1 MSIVDQFTLVAFRQS
16 LLELLEDEER
26 ENRGKGGR
34 KWPFRVGGIRMCIED
49 RCFSP
54 RSGIARDGYKDSGKP
69 VNVPVVRPPTGSHKS
84 RVGSPT
90 MSATVAGNQQ
100 QQHPHQEWDIND
112 SNVPRVV
119 EYDPWC
125 EWADGHVRRVYGPDC
140 EEARRHASG
149 WAMRNTN
156 NHNVSILKKSCLGVL
171 VCSQECILPGGGRV
185 HLRPAICDKARK
197 KQQGKPCPNRQC
209 TGRLEILSCRGH
221 CGYPVTHFWR
231 HTEHAIFFQAKG
243 QHDHPRPEAKSTSE
257 ARRSVGAGRRVR
269 GLAVLLANEA
279 ALGSKLMSLRG
290 TKRPNSEAI
299 EQPPRTTQPPPLIP
313 DKGYSCSCPPFEC
326 MCGLQTN
333 ASAYQQSHHHQTAMY
348 PQQTASNDAPYWLQD
363 TVPPQENALGY
374 NLPNQ
379 VPQEASYPD
388 FPPFTG
394 ELLQPEEI
402 FQLDQPLRPEFSMN
416 SQEVARSPPTLLD
429 LGSGTIKYEMKQH
442 QDQAY
447 WNQFLSEDSSS
458 SHLSMSQDDRLQFPG
473 FETDKDSNGF
483 CVKRPVNHFVPD
495 KEVNQN
501 HHLNNP
507 LNFQDY
513 QRHQNHKNFV
523 DGSAKNDHEANYWA
537 QSHQDDRLNFPGFD
551 AHKEDL
557 LPSRRD
563 VNCFPKEN
571 CQPGLMDRGSYNVYS
586 KKENGMVDSV
596 RPSRSPMENKHYS
609 YDGYSQIF
617 DQSEKNQLAN
627 RPDQNTNRMVLD
639 ERLQNNYTGRET
651 NPDSTERLFAESNG
665 METTMPS
672 QNSPEPFF
680 YPSNDRCHYTCE
692 VLDTRL
698 PQMALNTG
706 VNTQPGMNNYG
717 DVSELDLPPFVDY
730 TLVGM
735 LCSTEEDT
743 SSLLPGCP
751 QNAQSYVPHH

>member
-1 MSIVDQFTLVAFRQS
+1 M
-16 LLELLEDEER
+16 
-26 ENRGKGGR
+26 
-34 KWPFRVGGIRMCIED
+34 
-49 RCFSP
+49 
-54 RSGIARDGYKDSGKP
+54 
-69 VNVPVVRPPTGSHKS
+69 VVLS

-171 VCSQECILPGGGRV
+171 VCSQECVLPGGGRV

-269 GLAVLLANEA
+269 GLAVLLAREA

-290 TKRPNSEAI
+290 TKRSSTDTV
-299 EQPPRTTQPPPLIP
+299 EQPASRTTQPPPLIS

-326 MCGLQTN
+326 MCTLQTN
-333 ASAYQQSHHHQTAMY
+333 VVPSYPQSHHHQTAVY
-348 PQQTASNDAPYWLQD
+348 SQQFPLADSPYWLQD
-363 TVPPQENALGY
+363 APPQENTVGY
-374 NLPNQ
+374 CLPNQ
-379 VPQEASYPD
+379 VSQEASYGD
-388 FPPFTG
+388 FPPFAG
-394 ELLQPEEI
+394 DLFQPEEI
-402 FQLDQPLRPEFSMN
+402 FQLDQPLRPDFPSN

-429 LGSGTIKYEMKQH
+429 LGSGTIKYEVKQQN
-442 QDQAY
+442 QDQNY

-458 SHLSMSQDDRLQFPG
+458 SHLSLPQDDRLHFAS
-473 FETDKDSNGF
+473 FESEKVSNGF
-483 CVKRPVNHFVPD
+483 SSRRVMHQYVQD
-495 KEVNQN
+495 KNQN
-501 HHLNNP
+501 QSLNNT
-507 LNFQDY
+507 LNYQSYSRQQGQKGYVESNAKDEQSYWSQNQQD
-513 QRHQNHKNFV
+513 N
-523 DGSAKNDHEANYWA
+523 
-537 QSHQDDRLNFPGFD
+537 RLQTLDSFEV
-551 AHKEDL
+551 KEEDL
-557 LPSRRD
+557 LSARREVNECYKNNSQPS
-563 VNCFPKEN
+563 
-571 CQPGLMDRGSYNVYS
+571 
-586 KKENGMVDSV
+586 MVDRTEYNIYQ
-596 RPSRSPMENKHYS
+596 RPKSEDLQDTARHNCSPENKPYPF
-609 YDGYSQIF
+609 DGYHQMF
-617 DQSEKNQLAN
+617 EQSDVKNQPQN
-627 RPDQNTNRMVLD
+627 RAVCQSSTRTTNLD
-639 ERLQNNYTGRET
+639 DKLQSGGYGNHHESSEIAGRLYHNNSGAVET
-651 NPDSTERLFAESNG
+651 SIQ
-665 METTMPS
+665 S

-692 VLDTRL
+692 ILERV
-698 PQMALNTG
+698 PQMMNAG
-706 VNTQPGMNNYG
+706 PVHGAVNSYG
-717 DVSELDLPPFVDY
+717 SDQTTAAADLELPPFVDY

-735 LCSTEEDT
+735 LCSSADEDT

-751 QNAQSYVPHH
+751 QDSHSSYISHH

>member
-1 MSIVDQFTLVAFRQS
+1 M
-16 LLELLEDEER
+16 R
-26 ENRGKGGR
+26 EKFLRG
-34 KWPFRVGGIRMCIED
+34 ED
-49 RCFSP
+49 RSFSQ
-54 RSGIARDGYKDSGKP
+54 RSRIARDEYKDSGKL
-69 VNVPVVRPPTGSHKS
+69 VNVPLVRPPTGSHKS

-269 GLAVLLANEA
+269 GLAVLLASEA

-299 EQPPRTTQPPPLIP
+299 EQQPRTTQPPPLIP

-326 MCGLQTN
+326 MCGLQSN
-333 ASAYQQSHHHQTAMY
+333 VPPYQQSHHHQTAMY
-348 PQQTASNDAPYWLQD
+348 PQQTTNDTSYWLQD
-363 TVPPQENALGY
+363 TVPQQENNLGY

-402 FQLDQPLRPEFSMN
+402 FQLDQPLRPEFPMN

-429 LGSGTIKYEMKQH
+429 LGSGTIKYEIKQH

-458 SHLSMSQDDRLQFPG
+458 SHLSIPQDDRLQFPG
-473 FETDKDSNGF
+473 FETDKDSNSF
-483 CVKRPVNHFVPD
+483 CTKRPVNHYVPD
-495 KEVNQN
+495 KETNQN

-513 QRHQNHKNFV
+513 QRNQNHKNFV
-523 DGSAKNDHEANYWA
+523 DGTVKNDQEANYWT
-537 QSHQDDRLNFPGFD
+537 QNHQDDRLTFPGFD
-551 AHKEDL
+551 PQKEEDL
-557 LPSRRD
+557 LSSRRD

-571 CQPGLMDRGSYNVYS
+571 CQSGLMDRGSYSMYQ
-586 KKENGMVDSV
+586 KKENGMGDPV
-596 RPSRSPMENKHYS
+596 RPSRSPMENKQYS

-617 DQSEKNQLAN
+617 EHSDTKNHLIN
-627 RPDQNTNRMVLD
+627 RPHQNTNRMVLD
-639 ERLQNNYTGRET
+639 ERLQNNYGNHET
-651 NPDSTERLFAESNG
+651 NPDSTERLFPDSNT
-665 METTMPS
+665 METTMQS

-698 PQMALNTG
+698 PQMTINNGT
-706 VNTQPGMNNYG
+706 NQPAMDNYG
-717 DVSELDLPPFVDY
+717 DVGELDLPPFVDY
-730 TLVGM
+730 TFVGM
-735 LCSTEEDT
+735 LCPPEENT

-751 QNAQSYVPHH
+751 QNTQSYVPHH

>member
-1 MSIVDQFTLVAFRQS
+1 M
-16 LLELLEDEER
+16 
-26 ENRGKGGR
+26 
-34 KWPFRVGGIRMCIED
+34 
-49 RCFSP
+49 
-54 RSGIARDGYKDSGKP
+54 
-69 VNVPVVRPPTGSHKS
+69 VVLS

-290 TKRPNSEAI
+290 TKRPSSEAI
-299 EQPPRTTQPPPLIP
+299 EQPPRATQPPPLIS
-313 DKGYSCSCPPFEC
+313 DKGYCSCSPFNC
-326 MCGLQTN
+326 MCGMQTN
-333 ASAYQQSHHHQTAMY
+333 ISTYQQSHQQPPAMY
-348 PQQTASNDAPYWLQD
+348 PQQTPSNETPYWLQD
-363 TVPPQENALGY
+363 AVQPQENTLGY
-374 NLPNQ
+374 NLPIQ

-388 FPPFTG
+388 FPSFTG
-394 ELLQPEEI
+394 ELFQPEEI
-402 FQLDQPLRPEFSMN
+402 FQLDQPLRPEFPMN
-416 SQEVARSPPTLLD
+416 SQDVARSPPTLLD
-429 LGSGTIKYEMKQH
+429 LGSGTIKYEIKQN

-458 SHLSMSQDDRLQFPG
+458 SHLSMPQDDRLQFPG
-473 FETDKDSNGF
+473 FESEKDSNGF
-483 CVKRPVNHFVPD
+483 CAKRPVNHFVPD
-495 KEVNQN
+495 KEINQN
-501 HHLNNP
+501 HLNNAM
-507 LNFQDY
+507 NFQEY
-513 QRHQNHKNFV
+513 QRNQNHKNFV
-523 DGSAKNDHEANYWA
+523 DGAVKNDQQSGYWN
-537 QSHQDDRLNFPGFD
+537 HQDDRLNFPGFD
-551 AHKEDL
+551 PQKEEDL
-557 LPSRRD
+557 MSSRRD
-563 VNCFPKEN
+563 ANC
-571 CQPGLMDRGSYNVYS
+571 CQPGLMESYNVYP
-586 KKENGMVDSV
+586 KKENGVADPA
-596 RPSRSPMENKHYS
+596 RPNRSPVENKQYA
-609 YDGYSQIF
+609 YDGYNQMF
-617 DQSEKNQLAN
+617 EHSENKNYMAN
-627 RPDQNTNRMVLD
+627 RCQQNSSRMVLD
-639 ERLQNNYTGRET
+639 ERLQNNFGSHET
-651 NPDSTERLFAESNG
+651 SDSTERLFPDSS
-665 METTMPS
+665 TLDTSIQS
-672 QNSPEPFF
+672 QNSSEPFF

-698 PQMALNTG
+698 PQMPMNAG
-706 VNTQPGMNNYG
+706 NTQTGMNNYN
-717 DVSELDLPPFVDY
+717 DVNVNELDLPPFVDY

-735 LCSTEEDT
+735 LCSSAEEDT
-743 SSLLPGCP
+743 SNLLTGCQ
-751 QNAQSYVPHH
+751 QNTQTYVSHH

>member
-1 MSIVDQFTLVAFRQS
+1 M
-16 LLELLEDEER
+16 
-26 ENRGKGGR
+26 
-34 KWPFRVGGIRMCIED
+34 
-49 RCFSP
+49 
-54 RSGIARDGYKDSGKP
+54 
-69 VNVPVVRPPTGSHKS
+69 VVLS

-100 QQHPHQEWDIND
+100 QHHPHQEWDIND

-269 GLAVLLANEA
+269 GLAVLLAREA

-290 TKRPNSEAI
+290 TKRSTTDTL
-299 EQPPRTTQPPPLIP
+299 EQPSRTTQPPPLIS

-326 MCGLQTN
+326 MCSLQTN
-333 ASAYQQSHHHQTAMY
+333 VSSYPQSHHHQTTIY
-348 PQQTASNDAPYWLQD
+348 PQQLPPTDGPYWLQD
-363 TVPPQENALGY
+363 VPSQENPVGY
-374 NLPNQ
+374 CLPNQ
-379 VPQEASYPD
+379 TPQEASYGD

-394 ELLQPEEI
+394 DLFQPEEI
-402 FQLDQPLRPEFSMN
+402 FQLDQPLRPDFTTN
-416 SQEVARSPPTLLD
+416 PQDVARSPPTLLD
-429 LGSGTIKYEMKQH
+429 LGSGTIKYEMKQQN
-442 QDQAY
+442 QDQGY

-458 SHLSMSQDDRLQFPG
+458 SHLSLPQDERLHFVN
-473 FETDKDSNGF
+473 FEPEKVTNGF
-483 CVKRPVNHFVPD
+483 PSRRAMHHYVQEK
-495 KEVNQN
+495 NQN
-501 HHLNNP
+501 QPANDVLSYQNYPRSQSQKGFIEGNTKGEHEQSYWPQNQQDNRLHLES
-507 LNFQDY
+507 FEV
-513 QRHQNHKNFV
+513 K
-523 DGSAKNDHEANYWA
+523 E
-537 QSHQDDRLNFPGFD
+537 
-551 AHKEDL
+551 EDL
-557 LPSRRD
+557 LSSRRE
-563 VNCFPKEN
+563 VECYKNS
-571 CQPGLMDRGSYNVYS
+571 CQ
-586 KKENGMVDSV
+586 
-596 RPSRSPMENKHYS
+596 SPMMNRTEYSLYQRPKSDELQEQTVRRNCSPEGNKPYPF
-609 YDGYSQIF
+609 DGYHQMF
-617 DQSEKNQLAN
+617 EHGDAKNQPHN
-627 RPDQNTNRMVLD
+627 RVVHQNSVTRTNLD
-639 ERLQNNYTGRET
+639 ERLQNCYASQET
-651 NPDSTERLFAESNG
+651 PETAERLFHNASG
-665 METTMPS
+665 VTETS
-672 QNSPEPFF
+672 VQSRNSPESFF
-680 YPSNDRCHYTCE
+680 YPGNERCPYTCE
-692 VLDTRL
+692 ILERV
-698 PQMALNTG
+698 PQMMSAGPAHGT
-706 VNTQPGMNNYG
+706 VNNYG
-717 DVSELDLPPFVDY
+717 DSATADLDLPPFVDY

-735 LCSTEEDT
+735 LCSSTDEET

-751 QNAQSYVPHH
+751 QDSHNNYIPHH